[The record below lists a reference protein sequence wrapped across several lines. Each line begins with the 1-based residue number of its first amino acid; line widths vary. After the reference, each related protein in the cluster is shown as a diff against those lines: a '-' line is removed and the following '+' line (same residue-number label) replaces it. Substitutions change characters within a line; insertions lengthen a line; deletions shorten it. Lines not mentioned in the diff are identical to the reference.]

1 MSRGAPR
8 PRHVL
13 WPSGDRP
20 DSPRAS
26 ARPSRTRSERA
37 EEFLLHGA
45 VSRDRRAGVVG
56 TAVERGP
63 VASAPCGRSIEH
75 VICLPVST
83 PVTPTRP
90 LGRREGGQARRVRD
104 ERPTRDRS
112 VPSGPAP
119 VTSARQRTLECA
131 GRPGSGEL
139 GDAPAALRARL
150 RRRGHE
156 SGRSREAV
164 VFGRRRDPYSTFVAG
179 IEPSGSR
186 VERRPG
192 RSTTSSGQ
200 GGPRGPSGAP
210 SGTGRRCTRS
220 PAALLPHSRSASP
233 ASSERERR
241 ATAGPVGG
249 LVGRCSAPIGGT
261 PTCLGG

>member
-156 SGRSREAV
+156 SGAEQGGGGLRQTARPLLNVRSRNRAIW
-164 VFGRRRDPYSTFVAG
+164 F
-179 IEPSGSR
+179 
-186 VERRPG
+186 PG
-192 RSTTSSGQ
+192 RAA
-200 GGPRGPSGAP
+200 PRPIDHFVR
-210 SGTGRRCTRS
+210 TGRS
-220 PAALLPHSRSASP
+220 P
-233 ASSERERR
+233 R
-241 ATAGPVGG
+241 AVG
-249 LVGRCSAPIGGT
+249 CPIGDGEEVHA
-261 PTCLGG
+261 